1 MSYFR
6 AFRNAFVRELR
17 SFGSHKFFY
26 MLSLGLPIL
35 SFLFFILLF
44 RTGVPRDMPVA
55 VLDQDNSPL
64 SRRLTR
70 MIDATSAPFLFH
82 RHTANSKL
90 CQVCPPASTS
100 AHVQP

>member
-35 SFLFFILLF
+35 SFLFFILE
-44 RTGVPRDMPVA
+44 
-55 VLDQDNSPL
+55 S
-64 SRRLTR
+64 
-70 MIDATSAPFLFH
+70 
-82 RHTANSKL
+82 
-90 CQVCPPASTS
+90 
-100 AHVQP
+100 

>member
-70 MIDATSAPFLFH
+70 MIDATPSA
-82 RHTANSKL
+82 RS
-90 CQVCPPASTS
+90 STRS
-100 AHVQP
+100 PI

>member
-55 VLDQDNSPL
+55 VLDQDNSTESYPDPGHAG
-64 SRRLTR
+64 RRTG
-70 MIDATSAPFLFH
+70 SG
-82 RHTANSKL
+82 
-90 CQVCPPASTS
+90 
-100 AHVQP
+100 

>member
-44 RTGVPRDMPVA
+44 RTGVPGTCR
-55 VLDQDNSPL
+55 SPYWIRITL
-64 SRRLTR
+64 RCR
-70 MIDATSAPFLFH
+70 AG
-82 RHTANSKL
+82 
-90 CQVCPPASTS
+90 
-100 AHVQP
+100 

>member
-44 RTGVPRDMPVA
+44 QTGVPR
-55 VLDQDNSPL
+55 SPYWIRITL
-64 SRRLTR
+64 RCH
-70 MIDATSAPFLFH
+70 AG
-82 RHTANSKL
+82 
-90 CQVCPPASTS
+90 
-100 AHVQP
+100 